1 MDGPPGGD
9 ENPVFSRDGTSVL
22 GKSKEDLDGAAGEEM
37 IESVGGER
45 EKELSMRGRLRWGI
59 EELQG
64 RD

>member
-1 MDGPPGGD
+1 MQEGAVGGPPGGD

-45 EKELSMRGRLRWGI
+45 ESFR
-59 EELQG
+59 
-64 RD
+64 